1 MFSTSVYWL
10 FNASWLHSFLCPRP
24 LSPPSLST
32 ILLPY
37 PLHYTLGLVMSVTVV
52 GRSSGS
58 LSGAL
63 QSPLS
68 HSEPYGTDHPL
79 VTHHSRVNKTRRVST
94 RGGGGGGSNAIGRKT
109 TTPVHIS
116 NSSVNRRQRRKKKS
130 KCQGE
135 HDYSGRKTG
144 TKRGSGEVKVNHTLT
159 PNTCTTKVSHVYSQ
173 QRRSSSSLLP
183 PVEAESP
190 QTAKRTPVK
199 PKPVRRSKTVVK
211 EGVER
216 VRGAWLGEGCGSV
229 IKSLPAGTRKVSCG
243 LSSRTSRDVVLL
255 SETESVSSI
264 PSSLFTSSSS
274 SSTVRSNT
282 RTTLASTDIARF
294 SRWTHNSNSSKP
306 LPVAWKKIHVGSSAS
321 WGCGRG
327 RGGGGGKGELEL
339 KDVAAGL
346 GRMSFRH
353 VIVMSG
359 AGISTPSGIPDFRL
373 LHVLYKI
380 SAWDG
385 TLSLNWASSL
395 SLSLDLF
402 G

>member
-37 PLHYTLGLVMSVTVV
+37 PLHYTLGPVMSVTVV

-94 RGGGGGGSNAIGRKT
+94 RGGRGGGSNAIGRKT
-109 TTPVHIS
+109 TTPVHVN
-116 NSSVNRRQRRKKKS
+116 NSSVNRRQRRKKNS
-130 KCQGE
+130 RCQGE

-144 TKRGSGEVKVNHTLT
+144 TILSAKRGSGEVKVNHTLT
-159 PNTCTTKVSHVYSQ
+159 PNTCTTKVSHVHSQ

-243 LSSRTSRDVVLL
+243 LSTGGSRTSRDVVLL
-255 SETESVSSI
+255 LETESVSSI

-274 SSTVRSNT
+274 STVHRGPGYSSNT

-294 SRWTHNSNSSKP
+294 SRWTHNNNSSNSSSKP
-306 LPVAWKKIHVGSSAS
+306 LPVAWKNIHMGSSAS
-321 WGCGRG
+321 LTTSSWGWGRGG
-327 RGGGGGKGELEL
+327 RGGGVGMGKLEL
-339 KDVAAGL
+339 NDVAAGL
-346 GRMSFRH
+346 GRMSFRQ

-373 LHVLYKI
+373 YTV
-380 SAWDG
+380 
-385 TLSLNWASSL
+385 
-395 SLSLDLF
+395 
-402 G
+402 